1 MSREQDERELR
12 KLEFLERRGVAT
24 LSDVAR
30 RKVLARKLAIEDF
43 DEVEETGK
51 LIRDARRRL
60 DEASRRAAEASKG
73 FSEQPRDESTEK
85 KGSSN

>member
-43 DEVEETGK
+43 DECEDTTRLV
-51 LIRDARRRL
+51 RDTRKRL
-60 DEASRRAAEASKG
+60 AEASKRADEALRG
-73 FSEQPRDESTEK
+73 SSDQPRDESTEK